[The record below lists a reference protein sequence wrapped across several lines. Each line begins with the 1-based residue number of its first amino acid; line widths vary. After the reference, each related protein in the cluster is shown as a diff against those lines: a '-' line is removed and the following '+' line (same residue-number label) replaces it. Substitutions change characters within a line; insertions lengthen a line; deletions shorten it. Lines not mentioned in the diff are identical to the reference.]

1 MISDALLFV
10 RQARLPRYV
19 GAKLAIIC
27 LLTVFT
33 SCGRKEASTK
43 TSPIRVGEFSSLTG
57 REAGLGQYTHMGVL
71 LALEELNAAGGV
83 LGRPV
88 EVIAEDTQSKAGEAV
103 TATRKL
109 VSRDHVVALIGEGA
123 SGRCLEGAPIAQE
136 NHIPLVTPAATNPRV
151 TEMGDYIFRVCF
163 TDPFQGTVM
172 AKFARESLHVHRVG
186 VLVDVASPYSVGL
199 AEFFRQRFQ
208 ADGGEIV
215 AEQKFS
221 GGDKDFR
228 AQLTTLKA
236 AKPDAIFAPS
246 YYGDAGLILLQARQL
261 GINVSFLGGDGY
273 EAPELVQVAG
283 TAADGAYFPVHF
295 SLDSTEAHS
304 REFVRKFT
312 ERFQKPPTGVSAL
325 GYDAVILL
333 ADALRRAGTTDGPV
347 LRSALAATRDFAG
360 VTGRITMDA
369 GRNAQKPAAII
380 RVEGG
385 RFQFVQTVAP

>member
-1 MISDALLFV
+1 
-10 RQARLPRYV
+10 
-19 GAKLAIIC
+19 
-27 LLTVFT
+27 
-33 SCGRKEASTK
+33 
-43 TSPIRVGEFSSLTG
+43 
-57 REAGLGQYTHMGVL
+57 MGVL
-71 LALEELNAAGGV
+71 LALEELNATGGM

-88 EVIAEDTQSKAGEAV
+88 EVIAEDTQSKAGEAA

-109 VSRDHVVALIGEGA
+109 VSRDRVVALIGEGA

-136 NHIPLVTPAATNPRV
+136 NHVPLVTPAATNPRV
-151 TEMGDYIFRVCF
+151 TEIGDYIFRVCF
-163 TDPFQGTVM
+163 TDPFQGTLM
-172 AKFARESLHVHRVG
+172 AKFARESLHVRRVG

-199 AEFFRQRFQ
+199 AEFFRQRFL

-221 GGDKDFR
+221 GGDKEFR
-228 AQLTTLKA
+228 AQLTTIKA

-261 GINVSFLGGDGY
+261 GLTVPFLGGDGY

-283 TAADGAYFPVHF
+283 AAADGAYFPVHF
-295 SLDSTEAHS
+295 SLGSPDERS

-312 ERFQKPPTGVSAL
+312 ARFQKAPTGVSAL
-325 GYDAVILL
+325 GYDAVMLL
-333 ADALRRAGTTDGPV
+333 ADAMRRAGTADGPAV
-347 LRSALAATRDFAG
+347 RAALASARDFAG

-369 GRNAQKPAAII
+369 GRNARKSAAII

-385 RFQFVQTVAP
+385 KFQFVQTVAP